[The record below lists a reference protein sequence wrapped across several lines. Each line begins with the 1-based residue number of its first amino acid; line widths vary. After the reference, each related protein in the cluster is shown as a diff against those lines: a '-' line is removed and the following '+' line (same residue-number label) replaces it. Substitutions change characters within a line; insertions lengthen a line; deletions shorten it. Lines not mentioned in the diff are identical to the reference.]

1 MASSD
6 VRVPV
11 EESTVHMLQFPIYA
25 TSIETRGDTSL
36 RAGQRRA
43 FMTIPDFDGIPK
55 CIFMIATGK
64 RALQRMA
71 RRGRGLKLR
80 TVR

>member
-1 MASSD
+1 MALSD

-11 EESTVHMLQFPIYA
+11 EESTVHMLEIPIFA

-43 FMTIPDFDGIPK
+43 FMTIPDFNGIPK
-55 CIFMIATGK
+55 CTLGMHDEPVHTAK
-64 RALQRMA
+64 
-71 RRGRGLKLR
+71 
-80 TVR
+80 